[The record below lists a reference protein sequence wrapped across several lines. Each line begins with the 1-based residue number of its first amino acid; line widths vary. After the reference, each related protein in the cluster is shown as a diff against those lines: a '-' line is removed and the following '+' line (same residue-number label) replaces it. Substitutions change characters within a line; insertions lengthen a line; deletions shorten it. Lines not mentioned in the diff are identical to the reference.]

1 MNDYFEQYK
10 RLLPLQGMSFEDQVK
25 EREALD
31 YIEKMYNELSQQK
44 LDDKKILNIIKT
56 FTSNYPIKSAREAS
70 LNRLINK
77 IITWLFWQL
86 KSKKWVDYIEKE
98 DILSSDALL
107 FLYVKGVETEKN
119 DDITTLTLEFIPG
132 LDEETKTKIFNA
144 VRKQQEKEVE
154 RMLRTTKPDV
164 SDEIVKFA
172 LQEIKTKII
181 LKEKVIKEEDES
193 DKIIHFNDYRN
204 R

>member
-1 MNDYFEQYK
+1 MSYISKQKEIK
-10 RLLPLQGMSFEDQVK
+10 RIKDEIDS
-25 EREALD
+25 LD
-31 YIEKMYNELSQQK
+31 SITE
-44 LDDKKILNIIKT
+44 IAIIID
-56 FTSNYPIKSAREAS
+56 S
-70 LNRLINK
+70 
-77 IITWLFWQL
+77 
-86 KSKKWVDYIEKE
+86 
-98 DILSSDALL
+98 
-107 FLYVKGVETEKN
+107 
-119 DDITTLTLEFIPG
+119 

-154 RMLRTTKPDV
+154 RMLKETKPDV

>member
-1 MNDYFEQYK
+1 M
-10 RLLPLQGMSFEDQVK
+10 
-25 EREALD
+25 
-31 YIEKMYNELSQQK
+31 
-44 LDDKKILNIIKT
+44 
-56 FTSNYPIKSAREAS
+56 
-70 LNRLINK
+70 
-77 IITWLFWQL
+77 
-86 KSKKWVDYIEKE
+86 EKE
-98 DILSSDALL
+98 DSLSSDALL

-154 RMLRTTKPDV
+154 RMLKTTKPDV
-164 SDEIVKFA
+164 SDDIIKFA

>member
-31 YIEKMYNELSQQK
+31 YIEKIYNELSQQK

-86 KSKKWVDYIEKE
+86 KSKKWGDYMEKE
-98 DILSSDALL
+98 DSLSSDALL

-172 LQEIKTKII
+172 LQEIKTKIC